1 MQRTQP
7 AAINMLSIG
16 STDLSIRSLW
26 PRLTCRL
33 VYVRWNPDVKHSI
46 MAAALTV
53 EAIEEDILK
62 VLAAEGAIEDTFAYA
77 STKGVDHQVS
87 ESNYVCMAV

>member
-1 MQRTQP
+1 
-7 AAINMLSIG
+7 
-16 STDLSIRSLW
+16 
-26 PRLTCRL
+26 
-33 VYVRWNPDVKHSI
+33 

-77 STKGVDHQVS
+77 SNKGVDHQVS
-87 ESNYVCMAV
+87 DSHQVCMAV